1 MKWTQ
6 AAVQDLETYAC
17 MEQSLENMDERIR
30 ALSLM
35 YESLQLGGGLHGG
48 EIKKSPSGGAEDRL
62 LDNIVERQRLELN
75 LHSTRRLLKLIRR
88 GLNALSEDEKQV
100 LESFYIRRTSDY
112 IDRLSETLCCERP
125 TLYRLKDR
133 ALYNFTRA
141 MYGITEY

>member
-6 AAVQDLETYAC
+6 AAVQDLEAYAD
-17 MEQSLENMDERIR
+17 MEQSLGNMEERIR
-30 ALSLM
+30 ALSLL
-35 YESLQLGGGLHGG
+35 YESLQLGAGLHGG

-75 LHSTRRLLKLIRR
+75 IHSTRRLLKLVRR
-88 GLNALSEDEKQV
+88 GLDALDAQEKQV

-112 IDRLSETLCCERP
+112 IDRLSEALCCERP

-133 ALYNFTRA
+133 ALYRFTRA